1 MKNLQNTPP
10 IIIKS
15 QSIGHAIDFKWNKKK
30 VNKFLDPLEGND
42 ELEKALLQIN
52 HKGSVGLTASLL
64 EWVNWRFKGYTK
76 MNNDIEKRIEA
87 LWCSIDN
94 IENTK
99 PLVFDSDFEINACGH
114 VNGPL
119 WMALMNVRMI
129 DVMYRKGSYLL
140 QSELIGLVLLTR
152 HITPRKKVFDKWFSR
167 IILELQRTYPSLY
180 IKNNL
185 DETTEAIYDSSNEA
199 VICRNFFFDPEFLYS
214 QEASEKAIHD
224 LINNLDIE
232 ANQFLC
238 FSKKAS

>member
-10 IIIKS
+10 IIVESK
-15 QSIGHAIDFKWNKKK
+15 SIGHAIDFKWNKKK
-30 VNKFLDPLEGND
+30 INQFLDPLEGNE
-42 ELEKALLQIN
+42 ELENALLQIN

-64 EWVNWRFKGYTK
+64 EWIYWRFTGYTK
-76 MNNDIEKRIEA
+76 TNNDIEKRIEA

-94 IENTK
+94 VENTK
-99 PLVFDSDFEINACGH
+99 PLVFDSDFDINACGH

-119 WMALMNVRMI
+119 WIALMNVRMI

-140 QSELIGLVLLTR
+140 QSELTGLVLLTR

-167 IILELQRTYPSLY
+167 TILELQRKYPSLY

-185 DETTEAIYDSSNEA
+185 DETDEAIYDSSHEA
-199 VICRNFFFDPEFLYS
+199 VICRNFFFDPEFLHS
-214 QEASEKAIHD
+214 HEASEKAIHD